1 MAQIPPTSVYAS
13 QWSLDLGMSNT
24 PLSFRDE
31 QLEEL
36 NTRSMPW
43 FIARSMNMRA
53 NISQAGGP
61 AEARIKRS
69 TASCQW
75 GRSCWALGAVSE
87 CSGRHLPA

>member
-1 MAQIPPTSVYAS
+1 
-13 QWSLDLGMSNT
+13 MSNT

-53 NISQAGGP
+53 NISQAGEP
-61 AEARIKRS
+61 AEARIKWS
-69 TASCQW
+69 TAPCQW
-75 GRSCWALGAVSE
+75 GIIQRDQLIAVRPHDGLGKRRRPTQWRQPSLSTSV
-87 CSGRHLPA
+87 